1 MPSSHLRFRRRR
13 AEKSGQEIDSNEV
26 HVPLD
31 EFRMDSVESSGITT
45 DLVYQNVSEIP
56 SDRNGKLLH

>member
-1 MPSSHLRFRRRR
+1 M
-13 AEKSGQEIDSNEV
+13 DSNKV

-56 SDRNGKLLH
+56 SDGNGKLLH